1 MLKKLSLLG
10 TLVAALSVPTFAN
23 ETFLVN
29 YFNNL
34 STLQANFEQTVTQ
47 QKTKEVSSGQLK
59 IRKKTAK
66 DSTAGFYFDYYMP
79 FEQVLVSNG
88 QKLWHYDIDLEQVV
102 IKNLAQFEQNSPM
115 FMIFNTQS
123 LDALFDIKTLKNESS
138 YRLTPKKKGDVNY
151 IDIEFT
157 KGDVSKVSAQ
167 QVNGSL
173 ELKLLNTIINQPIN
187 GNVFSLTIPKGVDV
201 IDETK

>member
-1 MLKKLSLLG
+1 M
-10 TLVAALSVPTFAN
+10 
-23 ETFLVN
+23 
-29 YFNNL
+29 
-34 STLQANFEQTVTQ
+34 
-47 QKTKEVSSGQLK
+47 
-59 IRKKTAK
+59 
-66 DSTAGFYFDYYMP
+66 
-79 FEQVLVSNG
+79 
-88 QKLWHYDIDLEQVV
+88 
-102 IKNLAQFEQNSPM
+102 
-115 FMIFNTQS
+115 
-123 LDALFDIKTLKNESS
+123 
-138 YRLTPKKKGDVNY
+138 NY